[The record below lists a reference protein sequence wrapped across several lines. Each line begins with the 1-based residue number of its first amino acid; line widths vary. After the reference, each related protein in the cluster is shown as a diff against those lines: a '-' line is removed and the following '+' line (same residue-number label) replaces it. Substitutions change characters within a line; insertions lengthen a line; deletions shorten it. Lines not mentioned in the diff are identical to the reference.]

1 MPGYTGDSCP
11 LVSTVQLAIEA
22 LPDDD
27 PDYYRREA
35 MGAFAHE
42 VRTPLTSVKM
52 VMELARRQ
60 SSEGQLLLDSE
71 LAEMLKTSID
81 DLQRLADDLQEAS
94 RIERGKVSLSRGP
107 CDLAVAVEAAR
118 DRAGPNLT
126 LAGNVPPGI
135 EGPWDAAR
143 LVRAIAAFA
152 EAANRMGDGDGI
164 VQLNFWG
171 KPEGIHLTFQSGE
184 PGIEERR
191 VAADS
196 GFGFFRSRQFV
207 LAMDGAVDCARSER
221 YANIAVSLPF
231 KQGSPG

>member
-1 MPGYTGDSCP
+1 MPGYPEDYC
-11 LVSTVQLAIEA
+11 LAVSDVQLAIEA
-22 LPDDD
+22 SQDDD

-60 SSEGQLLLDSE
+60 SSEGQLLLDPE

-107 CDLAVAVEAAR
+107 CDLAVAVAAAR
-118 DRAGPNLT
+118 DLAGPALT

-143 LVRAIAAFA
+143 LVRAIAAFT
-152 EAANRMGDGDGI
+152 ESANRMGDGEGI
-164 VQLNFWG
+164 VQLNFWR
-171 KPEGIHLTFQSGE
+171 EADGIHLTFQSGE
-184 PGIEERR
+184 PGTEERK

-207 LAMDGAVDCARSER
+207 LAMDGSVDCARSDR
-221 YANIAVSLPF
+221 YASIAVSLPL
-231 KQGSPG
+231 KQGSSA